1 MTDKLKIILIL
12 ITIVRQMFVQ
22 VAKHNMLHHLTA
34 EARKG
39 YGSIIRWV
47 FLA

>member
-1 MTDKLKIILIL
+1 MEAMLYMRQDI
-12 ITIVRQMFVQ
+12 IVRQMFIH
-22 VAKHNMLHHLTA
+22 VAKHNMLHHLTT

-39 YGSIIRWV
+39 YGSIISWV